1 MNLASLRPG
10 QKGRIAAVGGD
21 GALRRHLLD
30 MGLTP
35 GTPVLIRKVAPM
47 GDPIELCLRRYE
59 LTLRR
64 EEAEKIEILEDSVW
78 IPCNGSCKTCKAMC
92 GTRKQKGFGVR
103 KGFGRQHRF
112 GRFANSHNEKN
123 SKDVTPLAVN
133 GDKSE

>member
-10 QKGRIAAVGGD
+10 QKGRIATVGGD

-78 IPCNGSCKTCKAMC
+78 VPCNGSCRTCQAAC
-92 GTRKQKGFGVR
+92 ATRKKKGFGSR
-103 KGFGRQHRF
+103 RGFGRQHRF
-112 GRFANSHNEKN
+112 GNISNKNNNGSVNSAASGDQNE
-123 SKDVTPLAVN
+123 
-133 GDKSE
+133 